1 MKKVRYFVFLS
12 LFIRILSLSAQDASI
27 DSIYNSA
34 NYKFPILPPFPILYD
49 SIMSRSPQIRKLE
62 ETVFESK
69 LNLGLVK
76 KDWMNYISFNTAY
89 SYGNGAMISA
99 SSAATTS
106 ALNVTNQRSSTYGAG
121 VGVGLNLNTLLN
133 HKTRVRMA
141 KSKVDQTQYELDNS
155 RQELKMK
162 LFEQYTQLEINL
174 NQFKEN
180 SIIMEMSNAQIVI
193 SEKEYRQGL
202 IGIDKLIMARQQYS
216 NAVTTYE
223 TLKRSC
229 KLGIF
234 YFEQLSGM
242 DFRENNNQT
251 PEE

>member
-1 MKKVRYFVFLS
+1 MNKVRYLFFLFLFV
-12 LFIRILSLSAQDASI
+12 RILNLSAQDASI
-27 DSIYNSA
+27 DSTYNTA
-34 NYKFPILPPFPILYD
+34 NYKFPILPPFPVLYD
-49 SIMSRSPQIRKLE
+49 SIISRSPQIRKLE
-62 ETVFESK
+62 ETVLESN

-76 KDWMNYISFNTAY
+76 KDWMNYFSLNTAY
-89 SYGNGAMISA
+89 SYGKGAMIGS
-99 SSAATTS
+99 SSATTAT
-106 ALNVTNQRSSTYGAG
+106 AVNVTNQQSSTYGAG
-121 VGVGLNLNTLLN
+121 FGIGLNLNTLLN
-133 HKTRVRMA
+133 YKTRVRLA
-141 KSKVDQTQYELDNS
+141 KSRVNQTQYELENS

-216 NAVTTYE
+216 STVTSYE

-229 KLGIF
+229 KLGVF